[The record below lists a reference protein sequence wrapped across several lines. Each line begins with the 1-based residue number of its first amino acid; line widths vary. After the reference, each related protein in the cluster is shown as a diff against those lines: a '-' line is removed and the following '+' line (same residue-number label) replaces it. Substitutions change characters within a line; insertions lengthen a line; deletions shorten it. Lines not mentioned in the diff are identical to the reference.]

1 MGQSV
6 SLPLWLV
13 GALAVLA
20 AIAVLDRLL
29 VPGARWYLRRRVDRV
44 IDEINRRLRLR
55 IQPFKLTRRAVLV
68 DRLAWDPR
76 VLEAVDTHARE
87 SGEPRELVQR
97 RVQTYAREIVPAFKP
112 YAYFRL
118 GFGIARAGAR
128 ALYRV
133 RIGFADD
140 EGLSRVDPRAS
151 VVFVMNHRSNMD
163 YVLVSYL
170 AAERAALS
178 YAVGEWARVWPLQTL
193 IRSMG
198 AYFIRRSSRDP
209 LYRRVLER
217 YVQMATESGV
227 VQAVFPE
234 GGLSRDGALRP
245 PKLGLLDYMLRAFD
259 PGGVRDLV
267 FVPVGINYDRVL
279 EDRALLSEA
288 RGEAAPGALTQGV
301 AAARFAARNAGQWL
315 LRRWH
320 RFGYACVNFGSPIS
334 MRAWVAERGVD
345 LRTLSREERGKR
357 VEEVG
362 RELMAAVGRV
372 VPVLPVSLVA
382 TALLEAEG
390 SPLPALELHVRTQGL
405 ARRLEAAGAHVYLP
419 RGDEEYATAVGLRM
433 LKLRRLAV
441 EQDAGW
447 VPAEGELPLLR
458 YYANSIRHL
467 REVPGEARDAAA
479 RGAARLAP
487 GEPPPPA
494 AELAPSP

>member
-1 MGQSV
+1 MDESV
-6 SLPLWLV
+6 SLPLWLA
-13 GALAVLA
+13 ALLGLFA
-20 AIAVLDRLL
+20 AIAILDRLL
-29 VPGARWYLRRRVDRV
+29 LPSARWYLRRRVNRV

-76 VLEAVDTHARE
+76 VLEAVEAHTRE
-87 SGEPRELVQR
+87 SGEPRELAMR
-97 RVQTYAREIVPAFKP
+97 RVLVYAREIVPSFNA

-118 GFGIARAGAR
+118 GFWIARASAR

-133 RIGFADD
+133 RVGFADD

-178 YAVGEWARVWPLQTL
+178 YAVGEWARVWPLQML

-198 AYFIRRSSRDP
+198 AYFIRRNSKDP

-234 GGLSRDGALRP
+234 GGLTRDGALRP
-245 PKLGLLDYMLRAFD
+245 PRLGLLDYMLRAFD
-259 PGGVRDLV
+259 PAGGRDLV

-279 EDRALLSEA
+279 EDRALIAEA
-288 RGEAAPGALTQGV
+288 EGAGTGGAVRRGA
-301 AAARFAARNAGQWL
+301 AAARFALRNAGQWL
-315 LRRWH
+315 TRRWH
-320 RFGYACVNFGSPIS
+320 RFGYACVNFGTPIS

-345 LRTLSREERGKR
+345 LRALGREERGRR
-357 VEEVG
+357 VEEIG

-382 TALLEAEG
+382 TVLLEADAA
-390 SPLPALELHVRTQGL
+390 PLPALELHLRTQAL
-405 ARRLEAAGAHVYLP
+405 ARRLEAAGAHVYRP
-419 RGDEEYATAVGLRM
+419 RSDEEYATAVGLRM
-433 LKLRRLAV
+433 LTLRHLVEEREGGYVPSEPDGAV
-441 EQDAGW
+441 
-447 VPAEGELPLLR
+447 LR
-458 YYANSIRHL
+458 YYANAIRHL
-467 REVPGEARDAAA
+467 DGARAPAEAAA
-479 RGAARLAP
+479 RSSAAA
-487 GEPPPPA
+487 
-494 AELAPSP
+494 S

>member
-1 MGQSV
+1 MGESV
-6 SLPLWLV
+6 SVPLWLV
-13 GALAVLA
+13 AALAALA

-29 VPGARWYLRRRVDRV
+29 LPGARWYLRRRVDRV
-44 IDEINRRLRLR
+44 IDELNRRLRLR

-76 VLEAVDTHARE
+76 ILEAVEAHARE

-97 RVQTYAREIVPAFKP
+97 RVQIYAREIVPAFRP

-118 GFGIARAGAR
+118 GFAVARAAAR
-128 ALYRV
+128 SLYRV

-140 EGLSRVDPRAS
+140 EGLSSVPPSAS

-178 YAVGEWARVWPLQTL
+178 YAVGEWARIWPLQTL

-198 AYFIRRSSRDP
+198 AYFIRRNSKDP

-234 GGLSRDGALRP
+234 GRLTRDGAIGA

-259 PGGVRDLV
+259 PAGGRDLV

-288 RGEAAPGALTQGV
+288 LGEPKGGALAQAA
-301 AAARFAARNAGQWL
+301 AAARFAGRNMGLWL

-334 MRAWVAERGVD
+334 MRRWVAERGVD
-345 LRTLSREERGKR
+345 FRTLPREERGRR

-382 TALLEAEG
+382 AVLLEADG
-390 SPLPALELHVRTQGL
+390 APLPALELHVRSQAL
-405 ARRLEAAGAHVYLP
+405 LRRLEAAGAHVYLP

-433 LKLRRLAV
+433 LTLRHLVLER
-441 EQDAGW
+441 DGGF

-458 YYANSIRHL
+458 YYANAIRHL
-467 REVPGEARDAAA
+467 EAR
-479 RGAARLAP
+479 
-487 GEPPPPA
+487 EPPA
-494 AELAPSP
+494 ARKDLAGGAR

>member
-1 MGQSV
+1 LDESV

-13 GALAVLA
+13 ALLGAFA
-20 AIAVLDRLL
+20 AIAVLVRLL
-29 VPGARWYLRRRVDRV
+29 LPSARWYLRRRVDRV

-76 VLEAVDTHARE
+76 ILEAVEAHARE
-87 SGEPRELVQR
+87 SGEPHELVMR
-97 RVQTYAREIVPAFKP
+97 RVQIYAREIVPSFNA

-118 GFGIARAGAR
+118 GFWIARAVAR
-128 ALYRV
+128 SLYRV

-198 AYFIRRSSRDP
+198 AYFIRRSSGDP

-234 GGLSRDGALRP
+234 GRLTRDGALSP
-245 PKLGLLDYMLRAFD
+245 PRLGLLDYMLRAFD
-259 PGGVRDLV
+259 PAGGRDLV

-279 EDRALLSEA
+279 EDRALLTEALGETRRGAGA
-288 RGEAAPGALTQGV
+288 RGLV
-301 AAARFAARNAGQWL
+301 AARFALRNAGQWL
-315 LRRWH
+315 FRRWH
-320 RFGYACVNFGSPIS
+320 RFGYACVNFGTPIS

-345 LRTLSREERGKR
+345 FRALSREERGRR

-362 RELMAAVGRV
+362 RELMAAVGCV

-382 TALLEAEG
+382 AALLEADG
-390 SPLPALELHVRTQGL
+390 APITALELHFRAQALV
-405 ARRLEAAGAHVYLP
+405 RRLQAAGAHVYVP
-419 RGDEEYATAVGLRM
+419 RTDEEYATAVGLRM
-433 LKLRRLAV
+433 LTLRHLV
-441 EQDAGW
+441 EERDGAF
-447 VPAEGELPLLR
+447 VPVERELPVLR
-458 YYANSIRHL
+458 YYANAIRHL
-467 REVPGEARDAAA
+467 
-479 RGAARLAP
+479 
-487 GEPPPPA
+487 EPRQAPA
-494 AELAPSP
+494 APTHASAAS